1 MEETSQNLLDLADK
15 IGVMLA
21 ESSLSDDIK
30 EHIANNL
37 DKLPE
42 EQLVALFEGLKA
54 DDEEMKR
61 IAFDTELYL
70 KDQEEAWKNVED
82 DQKVAAATIGNVWV
96 EKLK

>member
-1 MEETSQNLLDLADK
+1 MEETSQNLIDLADK

-21 ESSLSDDIK
+21 ESTLSDDIK
-30 EHIANNL
+30 EHISNNL

-42 EQLVALFEGLKA
+42 VMLVSLFEGLKA
-54 DDEEMKR
+54 EDEEMER

-70 KDQEEAWKNVED
+70 KDQEDAWKKVEE
-82 DQKVAAATIGNVWV
+82 DQKVAAATVGNVWV